1 MTDPEME
8 PSFERRPARCVPYR
22 QNIGHAGRD
31 AVEKAIG
38 EILAGGHADAPP
50 LCNLRRTE
58 RKFSEAALDR
68 G

>member
-1 MTDPEME
+1 
-8 PSFERRPARCVPYR
+8 VPYR
-22 QNIGHAGRD
+22 QNIGRVGRD

-38 EILAGGHADAPP
+38 EILEGGHADAPP